1 MPVLTNEAKSII
13 VLDIVKQ
20 QAKINPRIFEQ
31 ITALHQVVGKE
42 EMRQIMRGEEG
53 NRHMVTYGRERERQL
68 RIG

>member
-1 MPVLTNEAKSII
+1 M
-13 VLDIVKQ
+13 KQ

-68 RIG
+68 GIG